1 MHVSPDYENREYLE
15 LIVSLDGAYSHIGYF
30 SSGGLTFVGE
40 FYTGR
45 VIDFEFTEKCFK
57 CDDCD
62 KFETNGTC
70 QNGGLFHG
78 DAGQMEIYNAIELFK
93 RSEKWGF
100 QYTTMVADG
109 DNKVFNHIE
118 KRDAHLSLADGVIY
132 PGVIIEKFECAN
144 HLQKIAM
151 MSLMNFGV
159 KYEGVEFIPS
169 GAPKPPMAISMKKFQ
184 RPFFQN

>member
-1 MHVSPDYENREYLE
+1 MD
-15 LIVSLDGAYSHIGYF
+15 LIVSLDGAYSHIGHF
-30 SSGGLTFVGE
+30 SSGGVTFVGE

-93 RSEKWGF
+93 RSERCGF
-100 QYTTMVADG
+100 RYTTMVADG

-118 KRDAHLSLADGVIY
+118 KHYQEGFIY
-132 PGVIIEKFECAN
+132 EGVIIEKFECMI
-144 HLQKIAM
+144 HLQKRAM
-151 MSLMNFGV
+151 KALMNYSA
-159 KYEGVEFIPS
+159 KYEGG
-169 GAPKPPMAISMKKFQ
+169 GAYSILGTQTTNGS
-184 RPFFQN
+184 